1 MENKQHNAGAFQM
14 TNGVAKEISW
24 PIPFSNFVADADR
37 ILANDHELS
46 ALRKTDHEKAMI
58 QLCQRIQD
66 GLPFS
71 LTDAQESRLLD
82 FLIENY

>member
-1 MENKQHNAGAFQM
+1 MENKQHNAGAFEM
-14 TNGVAKEISW
+14 TNGQITEISW
-24 PIPFSNFVADADR
+24 PIPFAEFVKDADR

-66 GLPFS
+66 GLPFALS
-71 LTDAQESRLLD
+71 DSQESRLLD